1 MLVALAVPVEED
13 GASNCSETT
22 PATKTQRIRKSRGR
36 FVILFFF
43 FQIDRTI
50 RSIDRFDEIN
60 FVLGCAECRGV
71 TRLTP
76 TTVESDVTM
85 KMADWDG

>member
-1 MLVALAVPVEED
+1 
-13 GASNCSETT
+13 
-22 PATKTQRIRKSRGR
+22 
-36 FVILFFF
+36 LFFF

-85 KMADWDG
+85 KMADWDGWGCCYSHIESKEKPESTRETQQSRQTYVLLSDYKQG